1 MARDG
6 QDRLKQ
12 EAACLGV
19 DMIESGMVIGLGSG
33 STVRYALEEIGNR
46 VVSGLLRDITGIPSS
61 SQTERLAR
69 KLGIPLTSLDREPEI
84 DLTIDGAD
92 EVGPNLS
99 LIKGGG
105 GALLREKILMEASRV
120 NVIIVDENK
129 LSAEL
134 GANWPVP
141 VEVFPLARQPVWDFL
156 VSLGARIS
164 TRENEDKSF
173 FLTDQQN
180 IILDASFGP
189 IARPEHLASRLS
201 QRVGIIEHGL
211 FLGLASEIIVAG
223 KKGVWR
229 ITE

>member
-1 MARDG
+1 MEWDG
-6 QDRLKQ
+6 RDRLKQ

-33 STVRYALEEIGNR
+33 STVRYVLEEIGNR
-46 VVSGLLRDITGIPSS
+46 IVSGLLRDITGIPSS
-61 SQTERLAR
+61 LQTERLAQ
-69 KLGIPLTSLDREPEI
+69 KLGIPLTDLDLEPEI

-92 EVGPNLS
+92 EVGPALS

-105 GALLREKILMEASRV
+105 GALLREKILMEASRI

-134 GANWPVP
+134 GTNWPVP
-141 VEVFPLARQPVWDFL
+141 VEVVPLARQPVWDFL

-164 TRENEDKSF
+164 TRENEDESF
-173 FLTDQQN
+173 FRTDQQN

-189 IARPEHLASRLS
+189 IARPEHLATRLS
-201 QRVGIIEHGL
+201 RRAGIIEHGL
-211 FLGLASEIIVAG
+211 FLGLATEIIVAG

-229 ITE
+229 IKE

>member
-1 MARDG
+1 MEWDG

-12 EAACLGV
+12 KAACLGV

-46 VVSGLLRDITGIPSS
+46 IVSGLLRDIIAIPSS
-61 SQTERLAR
+61 LQTERLAR
-69 KLGIPLTSLDREPEI
+69 KLGIPLTNLDLEPEI

-92 EVGPNLS
+92 EVGPDLS

-105 GALLREKILMEASRV
+105 GALLREKILMEASRI
-120 NVIIVDENK
+120 NVIMVDENK

-134 GANWPVP
+134 GTNWPVP

-156 VSLGARIS
+156 ASLGARIS
-164 TRENEDKSF
+164 TRENEDESF

-189 IARPEHLASRLS
+189 IARPEHLAARLS
-201 QRVGIIEHGL
+201 RRAGIIEHGL
-211 FLGLASEIIVAG
+211 FLGLATEIIVAG

-229 ITE
+229 IKE

>member
-1 MARDG
+1 MKWDG
-6 QDRLKQ
+6 QDRLKR

-46 VVSGLLRDITGIPSS
+46 IVSGLLKDITGIPSS
-61 SQTERLAR
+61 LLTEKLAR
-69 KLGIPLTSLDREPEI
+69 KSGIPLTNLDQKPEI

-92 EVGPNLS
+92 EVGPDLS

-105 GALLREKILMEASRV
+105 GALLREKILMESSRV

-129 LSAEL
+129 LSARL
-134 GANWPVP
+134 GTNWPVP
-141 VEVFPLARQPVWDFL
+141 VEVFPLARQPVRDFL

-164 TRENEDKSF
+164 TRENEDESF

-189 IARPEHLASRLS
+189 ITGPEHLAIRLS
-201 QRVGIIEHGL
+201 RRAGIIEHGL
-211 FLGLASEIIVAG
+211 FLGLATEIIVAG
-223 KKGVWR
+223 KKGVRR
-229 ITE
+229 IKE